1 MEKSKPVGEWDADV
15 DDRHVTNQGKTGHP
29 LIGARLHEKA
39 RLPHAKVFAS
49 AIVTVTVETEKNEW
63 SDTQPVSIRERP
75 REAHHRRRN
84 AVRSAHEGTDRPP
97 SDATGTDL
105 LSVGTVKE
113 VLHSDATGMDHL
125 SVGIVKGGL
134 LLDATGMDLP
144 TDVTGKARLM
154 DATGRVLH
162 LAVANALNVGIA
174 GITVIDIP
182 IKNRP
187 KNGQN

>member
-1 MEKSKPVGEWDADV
+1 M
-15 DDRHVTNQGKTGHP
+15 
-29 LIGARLHEKA
+29 
-39 RLPHAKVFAS
+39 
-49 AIVTVTVETEKNEW
+49 
-63 SDTQPVSIRERP
+63 
-75 REAHHRRRN
+75 
-84 AVRSAHEGTDRPP
+84 DRPP

-182 IKNRP
+182 IKVRSVTFICGLTKTEIP
-187 KNGQN
+187 FYFQFLIELTLIIVLCRTAQRTAKTELEAALCSSGGGSATCCRSGGG